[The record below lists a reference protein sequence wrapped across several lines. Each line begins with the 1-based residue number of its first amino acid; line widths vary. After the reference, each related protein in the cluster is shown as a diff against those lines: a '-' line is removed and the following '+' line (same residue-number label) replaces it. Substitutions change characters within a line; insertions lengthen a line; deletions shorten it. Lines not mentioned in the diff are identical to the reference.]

1 MQRFLIFLT
10 LGLLTVSIACSKKND
25 GAESIFQKGISAL
38 ESAKFA
44 EAKSIFGSI
53 DSLYPASLLGKL
65 GSIYALNLER
75 FDVDA
80 VNEYA
85 KILKENEDYAPA
97 IKALAELAL
106 KTGRINIAAAMA
118 KKYSEIGG
126 AKDTA
131 RALELET
138 MLKLGNYKEAE
149 SILNGG
155 LSAGIK
161 FPRFLWLGARY
172 YLYSGNQ
179 KEQVR
184 LATEAIKAGNIGFD
198 DYLSAGDY
206 FSARGLI
213 DSAAIY
219 YELAF
224 SNGYDGYY
232 SKADIAERLIQNGYI
247 NSAKKYIEKMKAQ
260 ADSTHRICLLES
272 QLYNRQ
278 GKPSYALYAYES
290 GASKYTNYC
299 SVLMNYSRL
308 RLKTNDFAGADTY
321 LLMALECLQDKNGI
335 GEEISGLMLE
345 GAEGYLNNDLIPSAA
360 PILDK
365 AYELI
370 PNDYRLLYD
379 YAMMMIDNPSDT
391 VRELIRTLHNASIDN
406 PIRLTQLG
414 QLFLSADSL
423 DMAADYFNRTLKLD
437 RVSWPAAI
445 GMVSI
450 YIKKA
455 QIDKAIDFLNG
466 VDENL
471 ARYPEIAKA
480 KIDLYE
486 RKSDYSSALRIA
498 IDNIKS
504 APKDFGRYRIA
515 FELSRKLND
524 KNKAEE
530 ICRNC
535 VDINSDTPEAFMLFA
550 EFYQWN
556 NQISL
561 QEEYAAKA
569 LAIDPLFSPALLFF
583 AARDTLKGDINSTLA
598 KYKDILQIDPNNANA
613 INNVALLMLKR
624 GDNPWAVVNQ
634 AQGAV
639 ALDPRNPLIYSTIGQ
654 GYYAMGK
661 FANARASFEN
671 ALKFGPDNPEI
682 NYHAGLNYIKDNK
695 PGLAKTHLRKA
706 LSLGLSGNLKNT
718 AEAELRKL

>member
-1 MQRFLIFLT
+1 
-10 LGLLTVSIACSKKND
+10 
-25 GAESIFQKGISAL
+25 L
-38 ESAKFA
+38 EAAKFA

-53 DSLYPASLLGKL
+53 DSLYPTSLLGKL
-65 GSIYALNLER
+65 GSIYSLDLER
-75 FDVDA
+75 LDIDA

-85 KILKENEDYAPA
+85 KILKENKDYTPA
-97 IKALAELAL
+97 IKALTELAL

-118 KKYSEIGG
+118 KKYNEVSG

-131 RALELET
+131 IALELEA
-138 MLKLGNYKEAE
+138 MLKFGNYKEAE
-149 SILNGG
+149 SILNRG

-179 KEQVR
+179 KEQIK

-206 FSARGLI
+206 FAARGLI

-224 SNGYDGYY
+224 SKGYDGYY
-232 SKADIAERLIQNGYI
+232 RKADIAERLIQNGYV

-260 ADSTHRICLLES
+260 ADSTHRIYLLEA

-290 GASKYTNYC
+290 GASKYANYC
-299 SVLMNYSRL
+299 TIWMNYSRL
-308 RLKTNDFAGADTY
+308 RLKTNDYAGADTY

-391 VRELIRTLHNASIDN
+391 VREMIQTLHNASIDN

-423 DMAADYFNRTLKLD
+423 DTAADYFSEALKLD
-437 RVSWPAAI
+437 RINWSAAI
-445 GMVSI
+445 GMVSV

-480 KIDLYE
+480 KINLYE
-486 RKSDYSSALRIA
+486 KESDYYSALRIA

-504 APKDFGRYRIA
+504 APKDFSRYRIA

-524 KNKAEE
+524 KSKAEE

-535 VDINSDTPEAFMLFA
+535 MDVNSDTPEAFMLFA

-569 LAIDPLFSPALLFF
+569 LALDPLFSPALLFF
-583 AARDTLKGDINSTLA
+583 AARDTLKVDINSAMA
-598 KYKDILQIDPNNANA
+598 KYKDILQIDPNNASA

-624 GDNPWAVVNQ
+624 GDNPWAAVNQ
-634 AQGAV
+634 AQEAI
-639 ALDPRNPLIYSTIGQ
+639 ALDPSNSLIYSTIGQ

-671 ALKFGPDNPEI
+671 ALKFGPENPEI
-682 NYHAGLNYIKDNK
+682 NYYAGLNYIKDNK
-695 PGLAKTHLRKA
+695 PDLAKKHLHKA
-706 LSLGLSGNLKNT
+706 LALGLSGNQKNA